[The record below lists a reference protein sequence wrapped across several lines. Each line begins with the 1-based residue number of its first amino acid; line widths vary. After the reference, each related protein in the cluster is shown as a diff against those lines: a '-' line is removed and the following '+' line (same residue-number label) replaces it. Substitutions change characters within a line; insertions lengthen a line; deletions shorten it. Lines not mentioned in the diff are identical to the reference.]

1 MNGTLVVHS
10 SEHILEAVK
19 KTLESEI
26 ENTEKFVDSIIGA
39 RKVFIYGVGRSGL
52 ISKGFAIRLVQMG
65 LEVFFVGETITPI
78 VEEGNLVIIVSYSG
92 ETMSAIQTANIVRRV
107 GAKVITITAHPH
119 SKLAGASSLVVEIH
133 PPKTDESKRL
143 APLGTLFEIAT
154 MVYLD
159 GIVAMLME
167 KLGQSEGSLRKRHA
181 IWV

>member
-1 MNGTLVVHS
+1 MNRTLVALS
-10 SEHILEAVK
+10 SDHILDAVR
-19 KTLESEI
+19 KTFETDI
-26 ENTEKFVDSIIGA
+26 DNTDRFVDTIIGS
-39 RKVFIYGVGRSGL
+39 RKIFIYGVGRSGL
-52 ISKGFAIRLVQMG
+52 ISKAFAIRLVQMG

-107 GAKVITITAHPH
+107 GAKVVTITAHPH
-119 SKLAGASSLVVEIH
+119 SKLAGASSFVIEIH
-133 PPKTDESKRL
+133 PPKNDESKRL

-154 MVYLD
+154 MVYFEGL
-159 GIVAMLME
+159 VAMLME